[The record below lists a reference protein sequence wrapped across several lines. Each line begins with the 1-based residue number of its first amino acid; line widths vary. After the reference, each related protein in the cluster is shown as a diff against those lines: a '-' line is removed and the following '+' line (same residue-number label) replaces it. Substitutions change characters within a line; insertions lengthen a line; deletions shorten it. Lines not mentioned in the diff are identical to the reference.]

1 MALAAN
7 ERCMRTDTNVN
18 TGSDTKTDASTS
30 PHSDAAPRFG
40 RVSVATPT
48 NNVTNRSGHVLVH

>member
-1 MALAAN
+1 
-7 ERCMRTDTNVN
+7 MRTDTNVN